1 MLRTVAL
8 VALLAGQTIQI
19 TTPHSVVNNINNINN
34 SDLDPLRFNADGTF
48 QICVFSDLHF
58 AEGSSLN
65 TYTEE

>member
-1 MLRTVAL
+1 MLRTVTL
-8 VALLAGQTIQI
+8 VALLAGQTIQV
-19 TTPHSVVNNINNINN
+19 TTPHSVVNNINN